1 MSRKGLG
8 ARLGV
13 WRTGR
18 GRYVVLAVAAV
29 LFVGLVTGYLTLT
42 NGQGRGALSEKSGQ
56 KLYTCPMHPFIAS
69 DHPGTCSVCGMTLV
83 EQGRRPSSNDPT
95 CSLHTPGEVTLTPQ
109 EQVMANVSLTNVS
122 KRDFSTEINVPGK
135 VAWDER
141 SLTRVSSRV
150 AGRIER
156 LHVSFTGASV
166 KNGQPLLDIY
176 APELISAQNEY
187 LVTLGGT
194 KPAEDGAPS
203 ETDGMMSSL
212 RDAARRRLANWGM
225 SSKQIAEL
233 KRTRHPRRVVTITAS
248 ASGVVTERL
257 VTAGQYVNEGTPLF
271 SLASSNRLWVI
282 AEMFEQDVA
291 RIVPG
296 AAVAITTEAVP
307 GKPFRGTVAFIDP
320 AVNPETRTLRVRINL
335 DNSQG
340 LLKPEMFVKVAIRGK
355 ASNGLAVPESAVLV
369 SGDRSLVWVARKGGV
384 FLPRVVTTGRKDN
397 GYREIV
403 SGVSLGETIAA
414 TGGFLIDSES
424 QLNAA
429 RTGMGGGK

>member
-1 MSRKGLG
+1 MGKKGLG

-13 WRTGR
+13 WRTAK
-18 GRYVVLAVAAV
+18 GRYVVVAVTAV
-29 LFVGLVTGYLTLT
+29 LFVGLVTGYLILS
-42 NGQGRGALSEKSGQ
+42 NEWERGSLAEKGAR
-56 KLYTCPMHPFIAS
+56 KVYTCPMHPFITS

-83 EQGRRPSSNDPT
+83 EQGKRPLVNDPT
-95 CSLHTPGEVTLTPQ
+95 CSLHTPGEVTLSPQ
-109 EQVMANVSLTNVS
+109 EQVMANVSLASVS

-156 LHVSFTGASV
+156 LYVNFTGAGV
-166 KNGQPLLDIY
+166 RNGQPLLDIY
-176 APELISAQNEY
+176 APELVSAQNEY
-187 LVTLGGT
+187 LVTLGGG
-194 KPAEDGAPS
+194 KPAQDAVPTEA
-203 ETDGMMSSL
+203 DGMMSSL

-225 SSKQIAEL
+225 SSRQIAEL
-233 KRTRHPRRVVTITAS
+233 ERTRRPRSVVTVTAS

-257 VTAGQYVNEGTPLF
+257 VTVGQYVNEGTPLF
-271 SLASSNRLWVI
+271 ALASTSRLWVI
-282 AEMFEQDVA
+282 AEMFEQDVT

-296 AAVAITTEAVP
+296 AAAAITTEAVP

-320 AVNPETRTLRVRINL
+320 AVNPETRTLRVRIDVN
-335 DNSQG
+335 NSG
-340 LLKPEMFVKVAIRGK
+340 ELLKPEMFVKVAIRGK
-355 ASNGLAVPESAVLV
+355 ASSGLAVPESAVLV

-384 FLPRVVTTGRKDN
+384 FSPRVVTIGRKDN
-397 GYREIV
+397 GYREVV

-414 TGGFLIDSES
+414 TGGFLLDSES

-429 RTGMGGGK
+429 RTGMNGGK